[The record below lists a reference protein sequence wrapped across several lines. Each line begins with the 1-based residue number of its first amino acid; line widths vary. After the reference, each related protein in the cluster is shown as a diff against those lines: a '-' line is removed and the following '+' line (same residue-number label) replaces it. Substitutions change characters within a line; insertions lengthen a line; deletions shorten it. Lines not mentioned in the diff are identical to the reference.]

1 MRITKEPQSKINIIN
16 TLRNLNKLNPTPNID
31 LSNLHSQEMINNTS
45 NPIKVN
51 IMKNQKKLPIDFIY
65 NDQKSNIKQKEGN
78 NTRNSLIFTQEKNNN
93 KIKENDFHKKISMS
107 PKLTLRYE
115 DNEDIN
121 KDVQKNKQ
129 LKNTPKKTKYN
140 LMGLLSKNY
149 AYNKKKPNNALTS
162 INKKKEQQLNNNIND
177 DNISVVSF
185 NSVMTDI
192 NAYNIRNNQQKQN
205 NNNKMPLYNQNLNM
219 NQIKL

>member
-31 LSNLHSQEMINNTS
+31 LSNLHSQEMMNNIS

-121 KDVQKNKQ
+121 KDIQK
-129 LKNTPKKTKYN
+129 
-140 LMGLLSKNY
+140 
-149 AYNKKKPNNALTS
+149 
-162 INKKKEQQLNNNIND
+162 
-177 DNISVVSF
+177 IS
-185 NSVMTDI
+185 N
-192 NAYNIRNNQQKQN
+192 
-205 NNNKMPLYNQNLNM
+205 
-219 NQIKL
+219 